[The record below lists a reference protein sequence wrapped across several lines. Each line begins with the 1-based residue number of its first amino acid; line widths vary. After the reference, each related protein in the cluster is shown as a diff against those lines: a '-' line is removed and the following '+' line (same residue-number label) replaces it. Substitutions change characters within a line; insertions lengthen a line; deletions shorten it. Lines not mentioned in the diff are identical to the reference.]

1 LRHRFWYGLS
11 ERVRWSRGTFR
22 EAPALQL
29 PPLPVERSRRI
40 AALQER
46 YQVRFESE
54 LGVQTSLN
62 NYEYLDILDHAWPDH
77 AWPDTAR
84 ADDAPPDHVRADS
97 APLRPQGMERLC
109 DVGCASFWYAAALD
123 AFFRPRAMVGVD
135 VEGYR
140 LFRDGRTRGDYA
152 AGYVGQRPNARFVVA
167 DYVTYR
173 ESADVITAWFPFLTP
188 GAILAW
194 RLPLSLL
201 EPERLVRQI
210 HHNLKRGGTF
220 LMVNHGV
227 EEAASAHRLCIA
239 AGFELAWQCPAFSPL
254 SLNRMLPPVVSS
266 WRHSP
271 GSTPSGGSAAPPHA
285 GPASQ

>member
-11 ERVRWSRGTFR
+11 ERARWSRGTFR
-22 EAPALQL
+22 ETPALQL
-29 PPLPVERSRRI
+29 PALPIDQSRRI

-62 NYEYLDILDHAWPDH
+62 NYEYLDILDHAWPGD
-77 AWPDTAR
+77 AR
-84 ADDAPPDHVRADS
+84 PGS
-97 APLRPQGMERLC
+97 APLRPQGMEQLC

-140 LFRDGRTRGDYA
+140 LFRDGRTRSDYA
-152 AGYVGQRPNARFVVA
+152 AGYVGQRPNGRFVVA
-167 DYVTYR
+167 DYLSYA
-173 ESADVITAWFPFLTP
+173 EPADVITAWFPFLTP

-201 EPERLVRQI
+201 RPEHLIRQI
-210 HHNLKRGGTF
+210 HHNLKPGGIF

-227 EEAASAHRLCIA
+227 EEAGAAHRLCIA
-239 AGFELAWQCPAFSPL
+239 AGFEMAWQSSVSTFL
-254 SLNRMLPPVVSS
+254 SQGRMLPPVVSS
-266 WRHSP
+266 WRHP
-271 GSTPSGGSAAPPHA
+271 GGSALS
-285 GPASQ
+285 ASGSASAAATPRR

>member
-11 ERVRWSRGTFR
+11 ERARWSRGTFR

-29 PPLPVERSRRI
+29 PALPTDQSRRI

-62 NYEYLDILDHAWPDH
+62 NYEYLDILDHAWQRHVWQGH
-77 AWPDTAR
+77 ARPGG
-84 ADDAPPDHVRADS
+84 APP
-97 APLRPQGMERLC
+97 RPQEVEQLC

-123 AFFRPRAMVGVD
+123 AFFRPRSMVGVD

-140 LFRDGRTRGDYA
+140 LFRDGRTRSDYA
-152 AGYVGQRPNARFVVA
+152 AGYVSQRPHARFVVA
-167 DYVTYR
+167 DYLGYT
-173 ESADVITAWFPFLTP
+173 EPADVITAWFPFLTP

-201 EPERLVRQI
+201 RPERLIRQI

-220 LMVNHGV
+220 LMINHGV
-227 EEAASAHRLCIA
+227 EEARLAHPLCIA
-239 AGFELAWQCPAFSPL
+239 AGLEPAWQCPAPSPL
-254 SLNRMLPPVVSS
+254 SRARRRPPVVSS
-266 WRHSP
+266 WRHP
-271 GSTPSGGSAAPPHA
+271 W
-285 GPASQ
+285 Q

>member
-11 ERVRWSRGTFR
+11 ERARWSRGTFR
-22 EAPALQL
+22 EAPALHL
-29 PPLPVERSRRI
+29 PALPTEQSRRI

-54 LGVQTSLN
+54 LGAQTSLN
-62 NYEYLDILDHAWPDH
+62 NYEYLDILDQAWRGTAWPG
-77 AWPDTAR
+77 A
-84 ADDAPPDHVRADS
+84 APV
-97 APLRPQGMERLC
+97 RPQGVEQLC

-140 LFRDGRTRGDYA
+140 LFRDGRTRRDYA
-152 AGYVGQRPNARFVVA
+152 AGYVGQRPNARFIVA
-167 DYVTYR
+167 DYLTYTAP
-173 ESADVITAWFPFLTP
+173 ADVITAWFPFLTP

-201 EPERLVRQI
+201 RPEALIRQI
-210 HHNLKRGGTF
+210 QHNLKPGGTF

-227 EEAASAHRLCIA
+227 EEAASAHRLCTA
-239 AGFELAWQCPAFSPL
+239 AGLELAWECSASSLL
-254 SLNRMLPPVVSS
+254 SQRRMLPPVVSS
-266 WRHSP
+266 WRHPRSRATSA
-271 GSTPSGGSAAPPHA
+271 GNAAWTGATPSP
-285 GPASQ
+285 Q